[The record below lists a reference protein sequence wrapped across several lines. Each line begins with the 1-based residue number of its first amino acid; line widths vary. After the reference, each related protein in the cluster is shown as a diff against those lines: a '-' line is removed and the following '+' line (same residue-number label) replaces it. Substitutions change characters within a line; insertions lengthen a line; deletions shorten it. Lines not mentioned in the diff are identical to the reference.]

1 MNLIALKSPPF
12 RAYLFTVFISLNGFW
27 AQRVIVGWLA
37 WELTGSATFVGL
49 VAFLNLCP
57 TFVSGP
63 FFGVIADRVN
73 VRRASVVSYG
83 STFALSLSFAFIAF
97 SGWMTPVAVMAFA
110 LLLGVIASAN
120 HPLRMSL
127 TPRLAP
133 VAHMPSGIAL
143 TTMNFNVSRL
153 LGPVMGGAL
162 IQMFDASIA
171 LLITAAAHV
180 PVIAA
185 LSLLRIRDRANQPK
199 HGQMGYFGA
208 LVDGFRHAVSRPM
221 IRLCIQLA
229 GLCAIS
235 GRAVLDT
242 LPILADGVFA
252 RGPSG
257 LGLMM
262 AAAGV
267 GALGASLTKLLA
279 SPQRRGEVSIVARCM
294 ALAVPSMVII
304 LGLVT
309 DFTVAL
315 VITAGIGY
323 TITMVAVSL
332 QSLIQMDL
340 DDSYRGRVMSFWTM
354 ITIGGGA
361 LGALMMGAIGDVFGI
376 AMAQITI
383 GSGFL
388 FLVMMTMLYL
398 MRAVVG
404 GGQMPVNKRNER
416 S

>member
-1 MNLIALKSPPF
+1 MNLVALKSAPF
-12 RAYLFTVFISLNGFW
+12 RAYLFSVFISLNGFW

-37 WELTGSATFVGL
+37 WELTGSATFVGF

-57 TFVSGP
+57 TFISGP

-73 VRRASVVSYG
+73 VRHASIFSYG
-83 STFALSLSFAFIAF
+83 STFILSLSFAMIAF
-97 SGWMTPVAVMAFA
+97 LGWMAPIALSLFA
-110 LLLGVIASAN
+110 LLLGIIASAN

-133 VAHMPSGIAL
+133 VAHMPSVIAL

-153 LGPVMGGAL
+153 LGPVIGGVL
-162 IQMFDASIA
+162 IQMFDASTA
-171 LLITAAAHV
+171 LLITALTHM
-180 PVIAA
+180 PVILS
-185 LSLLRIRDRANQPK
+185 LSLLRARDRKNNQ
-199 HGQMGYFGA
+199 HHLQMGYFTA
-208 LVDGFRHAVSRPM
+208 LADGFKHAISQPM
-221 IRLCIQLA
+221 IRFCIQLS

-242 LPILADGVFA
+242 LPILADGVFSK
-252 RGPSG
+252 GPSG

-267 GALGASLTKLLA
+267 GALGASLTKLIA
-279 SPQRRGEVSIVARCM
+279 PPQRRGEVSIVARCM
-294 ALAVPSMVII
+294 ALAAPALVMM
-304 LGLVT
+304 LGLVNE
-309 DFTVAL
+309 FAVAL

-323 TITMVAVSL
+323 AITIVAVSL

-361 LGALMMGAIGDVFGI
+361 LGAMIMGAVGDVFGI
-376 AMAQITI
+376 AVAQMSI
-383 GSGFL
+383 GSVFF
-388 FLVMMTMLYL
+388 FLVAVTLSYL
-398 MRAVVG
+398 MRTI
-404 GGQMPVNKRNER
+404 VNSSKAPPHKRNR
-416 S
+416 TL